1 LARALVAVFIISP
14 THVMVMSDTQEVSE
28 HAVELADELGADPDE
43 VEERLRNL
51 LEYSVPL
58 EEAER
63 TVRRRYD
70 SEDTEPTATEE
81 AEVADVS
88 SDDSRV
94 AVEGVVLCEGRRSI
108 RVSGDETVITE
119 GEIADETGVIS
130 FTAWYET
137 SFEAGDEIRVEAEVR
152 EWDGEPQLNIDDAS
166 EVSGASG
173 DVEPVREPYGVSR
186 IADLE
191 EGDRAVTVEAR
202 VVESEERTISGRD
215 GETNI
220 TSGVLGDGSGRL
232 PFTDWENRE
241 LSEGSGVRLENA
253 YVNEYRGIP
262 QINMGE
268 FTTLEEAGDVDA
280 SSEPPTT
287 TVAET
292 VANGGDFDVVVRGN
306 IIEVKEGSGL
316 IERCPEC
323 GRVVQK
329 GQCRAHGDVEG
340 EPDMRTKAVLDDG
353 TGALTLI
360 VGRELTEELYDGTLE
375 EARDEARDAMDRQVV
390 EERIAEQTVG
400 RRWRVRGNVSV
411 GDYGANMNVTEMKE
425 AEEDPAEMAKGVLDE
440 F

>member
-1 LARALVAVFIISP
+1 
-14 THVMVMSDTQEVSE
+14 MVMSDTQEVSE

-43 VEERLRNL
+43 VEERLKNL

-63 TVRRRYD
+63 TVRRRYG
-70 SEDTEPTATEE
+70 SEDAEPETTD
-81 AEVADVS
+81 EVDIADVS

-94 AVEGVVLCEGRRSI
+94 SVEGVVLCEGRRSI

-137 SFEAGDEIRVEAEVR
+137 SFKAGDEIRVEAEVR

-166 EVSGASG
+166 EVSSPVDA
-173 DVEPVREPYGVSR
+173 DIDPVRKPYGVSH
-186 IADLE
+186 IGDLE

-215 GETNI
+215 GETTI

-268 FTTLEEAGDVDA
+268 FTTVEEAGDVDA
-280 SSEPPTT
+280 SSAPPTT

-292 VANGGDFDVVVRGN
+292 VTNGGDFDVVVRGN
-306 IIEVKEGSGL
+306 ILEVKEGSGL

-323 GRVVQK
+323 GRVIQK

-375 EARDEARDAMDRQVV
+375 EAREEARDAMDRQVV

-425 AEEDPAEMAKGVLDE
+425 AEEDPAETAREVLDE